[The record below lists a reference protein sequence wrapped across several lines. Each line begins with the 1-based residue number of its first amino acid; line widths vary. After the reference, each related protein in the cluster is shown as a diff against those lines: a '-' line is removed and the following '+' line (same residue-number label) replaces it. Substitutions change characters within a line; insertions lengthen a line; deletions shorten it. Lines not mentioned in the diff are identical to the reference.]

1 MMFLPMLSYGQF
13 DEQNFKKESTSF
25 EKALTGIA
33 SEILPDYAP
42 QQSKVTYLE
51 GYGPV
56 FTMSEVALERSAN
69 PFSQPNPA
77 TIKQN
82 MESRQK
88 QITEKVK
95 ELLKAKFSELK
106 SANDG
111 GNLTVVI
118 YMKDSNPIYAKVP
131 SQIVLTAHKKDA
143 VVEVSVHEYF

>member
-1 MMFLPMLSYGQF
+1 MMFLPKLSYGQF
-13 DEQNFKKESTSF
+13 DEQNFKTESASF
-25 EKALTGIA
+25 EKALAGVA
-33 SEILPDYAP
+33 SEILPDYEP
-42 QQSKVTYLE
+42 QQSKVMYLE

-56 FTMSEVALERSAN
+56 FTMNEVALERSAN

-88 QITEKVK
+88 LITEKVK

-106 SANDG
+106 SANA

-118 YMKDSNPIYAKVP
+118 LLKDSNPKYAKVP
-131 SQIVLTAHKKDA
+131 SQIVLTAHKRDA
-143 VVEVSVHEYF
+143 AVEVSVREYF